1 MIFAPPHMRHAERNQ
16 PVDVILHTICRKLDN
31 SVAVLILNVPYTLG
45 VFLAAKQSPWFILL
59 SILTIPLMLP
69 YFLSGRRLIRRPGD
83 GLSRFLSAVYSM
95 GLVGWAAAQLVGALT
110 HLDAAW
116 DVAFACWLTVCL
128 LIIVGGIHATHAAQR
143 PYDTDEDES

>member
-1 MIFAPPHMRHAERNQ
+1 M
-16 PVDVILHTICRKLDN
+16 DVSLHTICRKLDN

-95 GLVGWAAAQLVGALT
+95 GLAGWAAAPLVGALM
-110 HLDAAW
+110 HLGAAW
-116 DVAFACWLTVCL
+116 DVAFACLLTAGL
-128 LIIVGGIHATHAAQR
+128 TIIVGGIHEDHATQR
-143 PYDTDEDES
+143 SYDNDEDEN

>member
-1 MIFAPPHMRHAERNQ
+1 MDIRLHA
-16 PVDVILHTICRKLDN
+16 ICRKLDN
-31 SVAVLILNVPYTLG
+31 SIAVWILSVPYTLG

-95 GLVGWAAAQLVGALT
+95 GLAGWAAAPLVAVLM

-116 DVAFACWLTVCL
+116 DVAFACWLTACL
-128 LIIVGGIHATHAAQR
+128 TIIIGGIHATHATQR
-143 PYDTDEDES
+143 PHDSDEDES